1 MKKRSAI
8 NLAVVIILTAAFG
21 ALAIFGLNIG
31 ALEIK
36 PLVSGISQGL
46 DLRGGVSAV
55 YLAVDEGQE
64 DYASLLSGTMAVLRS
79 RLTGQGFTEATVT
92 QQGTDRIRVEIPDV
106 DDPNEIL
113 NIIGQPAKLE
123 FKTPDGEVIMDGSAV
138 KKAEMGYLEGQPVVQ
153 FELNDE
159 GTDAFAKATAAN
171 IGKTISIELDGNV
184 ISAPTVNTAITGGSG
199 YIEGNF
205 TADSAQNLAMLIQS
219 GALPLNIEQ
228 LEVRTIS
235 ATLGED
241 ALSTSMTAAII
252 GVALVILF
260 MIIMYRL
267 PGAVASLSL
276 LIYILIDLFL
286 LAVIPGVQLTLPGI
300 AGIVLSIGMA
310 VDANV
315 IIFER
320 MKEELKAGKTVRAS
334 VESGFKRAFT
344 AILDSNITTI
354 IAGVV
359 LMIFGAGSIKGF
371 AITLTIGVVA
381 SMFTAVVVT
390 RFLLRQMVGLN
401 LTSHGLYGVKEV
413 KAKEGNA

>member
-1 MKKRSAI
+1 MKRKSAI
-8 NLAVVIILTAAFG
+8 NLAVVVVLIIAFG

-36 PLVSGISQGL
+36 PLANGISQGL

-55 YLAVDEGQE
+55 YEAVDDGQS
-64 DYASLLSGTMAVLRS
+64 DYENLLSGTMAVLRN

-92 QQGTDRIRVEIPDV
+92 QQGTNRIRVEIPDV

-113 NIIGQPAKLE
+113 TIIGQPAKLE
-123 FKTPDGEVIMDGSAV
+123 FKTEDGTVIMDGGSV
-138 KKAEMGYLEGQPVVQ
+138 KSAEMGYYEGAPVVQ
-153 FELNDE
+153 FELNST
-159 GTDAFAKATAAN
+159 GTDAFAKATAEN
-171 IGKTISIELDGNV
+171 IGKVITIELDGEV
-184 ISAPTVNTAITGGSG
+184 ISAPTVNTAITGGQG
-199 YIEGNF
+199 YIEGDF
-205 TADSAQNLAMLIQS
+205 TAESAQNLAMLIQS
-219 GALPLNIEQ
+219 VALPLDIEQ

-241 ALSTSMTAAII
+241 ALSTSVTAAII

-267 PGAVASLSL
+267 PGVVATLAL
-276 LIYILIDLFL
+276 LIYMLIDLFL

-320 MKEELKAGKTVRAS
+320 IKEELRAGKTVRAS

-359 LMIFGAGSIKGF
+359 LMLFGAGSIKGF

-381 SMFTAVVVT
+381 SMFTAVVIT
-390 RFLLRQMVGLN
+390 RFLLKQMVGLN
-401 LTSHGLYGVKEV
+401 LTKHSLYGVKEG
-413 KAKEGNA
+413 K

>member
-1 MKKRSAI
+1 MKTRCAVNMI
-8 NLAVVIILTAAFG
+8 VVVILLAAFG

-36 PLVSGISQGL
+36 PLVEGISQGL

-55 YLAVDEGQE
+55 YEAQDEGQS
-64 DYASLLSGTMAVLRS
+64 DFASLLSGTMAVLRN
-79 RLTGQGFTEATVT
+79 RLTNQGFTEATVT
-92 QQGTDRIRVEIPDV
+92 QQGTNRIRIEIPDV

-113 NIIGQPAKLE
+113 NIIGQPAHLE
-123 FKTPDGEVIMDGSAV
+123 FKTADGETIMDGSAV
-138 KKAEMGYLEGQPVVQ
+138 VSAEMGYLDGQPVVQ
-153 FELNDE
+153 FTLNDE
-159 GTDAFAKATAAN
+159 GAAAFATATAEN
-171 IGKTISIELDGNV
+171 VGSTISIELDGEV
-184 ISAPTVNTAITGGSG
+184 ISAPTVNQAITGGQG

-205 TADSAQNLAMLIQS
+205 TAESAQQLAMLIQS
-219 GALPLNIEQ
+219 GALPLDIEQ
-228 LEVRTIS
+228 IEVRTIS

-241 ALSTSMTAAII
+241 ALSTSMTAAVI
-252 GVALVILF
+252 GVLLVIVF
-260 MIIMYRL
+260 MLVIYRL
-267 PGAVASLSL
+267 PGVMASLAL

-320 MKEELKAGKTVRAS
+320 MKEEMRAGKTVRAS
-334 VESGFKRAFT
+334 VESGFKRAFS

-354 IAGVV
+354 IAGLV
-359 LMIFGAGSIKGF
+359 LMIFGAGTIKGF
-371 AITLTIGVVA
+371 AITLTIGVVC

-401 LTSHGLYGVKEV
+401 FTNHRLYGVRD
-413 KAKEGNA
+413 AKEGRA

>member
-1 MKKRSAI
+1 MKTRCAVNMI
-8 NLAVVIILTAAFG
+8 VVVILLAAFG

-36 PLVSGISQGL
+36 PLVEGISQGL

-55 YLAVDEGQE
+55 YEAQDEGQS
-64 DYASLLSGTMAVLRS
+64 DFASLLSGTMAVLRN
-79 RLTGQGFTEATVT
+79 RLTNQGFTEATVT
-92 QQGTDRIRVEIPDV
+92 QQGTNRIRIEIPDV

-113 NIIGQPAKLE
+113 NIIGQPAHLE
-123 FKTPDGEVIMDGSAV
+123 FKTADGETIMDGSAV
-138 KKAEMGYLEGQPVVQ
+138 VSAEMGYLDGQPVVQ
-153 FELNDE
+153 FTLNDE
-159 GTDAFAKATAAN
+159 GATAFATATAEN
-171 IGKTISIELDGNV
+171 VGSTISIELDGEV
-184 ISAPTVNTAITGGSG
+184 ISAPKVNQAITGGQG

-205 TADSAQNLAMLIQS
+205 TAESAQQLAMLIQS
-219 GALPLNIEQ
+219 GTLPLDIEQ
-228 LEVRTIS
+228 IEVRTIS

-241 ALSTSMTAAII
+241 ALSTSMTAAVI
-252 GVALVILF
+252 GVLLVIVF
-260 MIIMYRL
+260 MLVIYRL
-267 PGAVASLSL
+267 PGVMASLAL

-320 MKEELKAGKTVRAS
+320 MKEEMRAGKTVRAS
-334 VESGFKRAFT
+334 VESGFKRAFS

-354 IAGVV
+354 IAGLV
-359 LMIFGAGSIKGF
+359 LMIFGAGTIKGF
-371 AITLTIGVVA
+371 AITLTIGVVC

-401 LTSHGLYGVKEV
+401 FTNHRLYGVRD
-413 KAKEGNA
+413 AKEGRA

>member
-1 MKKRSAI
+1 MKTRCAVNMI
-8 NLAVVIILTAAFG
+8 VVVILLAAFG

-36 PLVSGISQGL
+36 PLVEGISQGL

-55 YLAVDEGQE
+55 YEAQDEGQS
-64 DYASLLSGTMAVLRS
+64 DFASLLSGTMAVLRN
-79 RLTGQGFTEATVT
+79 RLTNQGFTEATVT
-92 QQGTDRIRVEIPDV
+92 QQGTNRIRIEIPDV

-113 NIIGQPAKLE
+113 NIIGQPAHLE
-123 FKTPDGEVIMDGSAV
+123 FKTADGETIMDGSAV
-138 KKAEMGYLEGQPVVQ
+138 VSAEMGYLDGQPVVQ
-153 FELNDE
+153 FTLNDE
-159 GTDAFAKATAAN
+159 GAAAFATATAEN
-171 IGKTISIELDGNV
+171 VGSTISIELDGEV
-184 ISAPTVNTAITGGSG
+184 ISAPTVDQAITGGQG

-205 TADSAQNLAMLIQS
+205 TAESAQQLAMLIQS
-219 GALPLNIEQ
+219 GALPLDIEQ
-228 LEVRTIS
+228 IEVRTIS

-241 ALSTSMTAAII
+241 ALSTSMTAAVI
-252 GVALVILF
+252 GVLLVIVF
-260 MIIMYRL
+260 MLVIYRL
-267 PGAVASLSL
+267 PGVMASLAL

-320 MKEELKAGKTVRAS
+320 MKEEMRAGKTVRAS
-334 VESGFKRAFT
+334 VESGFKRAFS
-344 AILDSNITTI
+344 ASLDSNITTI
-354 IAGVV
+354 IAGLV
-359 LMIFGAGSIKGF
+359 LMIFGAGTIKGF
-371 AITLTIGVVA
+371 AITLTIGVVC

-401 LTSHGLYGVKEV
+401 FTNHRLYGVRD
-413 KAKEGNA
+413 AKEGRA

>member
-1 MKKRSAI
+1 MKTRCAVNMI
-8 NLAVVIILTAAFG
+8 VVVILLAAFG

-36 PLVSGISQGL
+36 PLVEGISQGL

-55 YLAVDEGQE
+55 YEAQDEGQS
-64 DYASLLSGTMAVLRS
+64 DFASLLSGTMAVLRN
-79 RLTGQGFTEATVT
+79 RLTNQGFTEATVT
-92 QQGTDRIRVEIPDV
+92 QQGTNRIRIEIPDV

-113 NIIGQPAKLE
+113 NIIGQPAHLE
-123 FKTPDGEVIMDGSAV
+123 FKTADGETIMDGSAV
-138 KKAEMGYLEGQPVVQ
+138 VSAEMGYLDGQPVVQ
-153 FELNDE
+153 FTLNDE
-159 GTDAFAKATAAN
+159 GAAAFATATAEN
-171 IGKTISIELDGNV
+171 VGSTISIELDGEV
-184 ISAPTVNTAITGGSG
+184 ISAPTVNQAITGGQG

-205 TADSAQNLAMLIQS
+205 TAESAQQLAMLIQS
-219 GALPLNIEQ
+219 GALPLDIEQ
-228 LEVRTIS
+228 IEVRTIS

-241 ALSTSMTAAII
+241 ALSTSMAAAVI
-252 GVALVILF
+252 GVLLVIVF
-260 MIIMYRL
+260 MLVIYRL
-267 PGAVASLSL
+267 PGVMASLAL

-320 MKEELKAGKTVRAS
+320 MKEEMRAGKTVRAS
-334 VESGFKRAFT
+334 VESGFKRAFS

-354 IAGVV
+354 IAGLV
-359 LMIFGAGSIKGF
+359 LMIFGAGTIKGF
-371 AITLTIGVVA
+371 AITLTIGVVC

-401 LTSHGLYGVKEV
+401 FTNHRLYGVRD
-413 KAKEGNA
+413 AKEGRA

>member
-1 MKKRSAI
+1 MKRKSAI
-8 NLAVVIILTAAFG
+8 NLAVVVVLIIAFG

-36 PLVSGISQGL
+36 PLANGISQGL

-55 YLAVDEGQE
+55 YEAIDDGQS
-64 DYASLLSGTMAVLRS
+64 DYENLLSGTMAVLRN

-92 QQGTDRIRVEIPDV
+92 QQGTNRIRVEIPDV

-113 NIIGQPAKLE
+113 TIIGQPAKLE
-123 FKTPDGEVIMDGSAV
+123 FKTEDGTVIMDGGSV
-138 KKAEMGYLEGQPVVQ
+138 KSAEMGYYEGKPVVQ
-153 FELNDE
+153 FELNSA
-159 GTDAFAKATAAN
+159 GTDAFAKATAEN
-171 IGKTISIELDGNV
+171 IGKPISIELDGEV
-184 ISAPTVNTAITGGSG
+184 ISAPTVNTAITGGQG

-205 TADSAQNLAMLIQS
+205 TAESAQNLAMLIQS
-219 GALPLNIEQ
+219 GALPLDIEQ

-241 ALSTSMTAAII
+241 ALSTSVTAAII
-252 GVALVILF
+252 GVALVMLF
-260 MIIMYRL
+260 MMIVYRL
-267 PGAVASLSL
+267 PGVVATLAL
-276 LIYILIDLFL
+276 LIYMLLDLFL

-320 MKEELKAGKTVRAS
+320 VKEELRAGKTVRAS

-359 LMIFGAGSIKGF
+359 LMLFGAGSIKGF

-381 SMFTAVVVT
+381 SMFTAVVIT
-390 RFLLRQMVGLN
+390 RFLLKQMVGLN
-401 LTSHGLYGVKEV
+401 LTKHSLYGVKEG
-413 KAKEGNA
+413 K

>member
-1 MKKRSAI
+1 MKTRCAVNMI
-8 NLAVVIILTAAFG
+8 VVVILLAAFG

-36 PLVSGISQGL
+36 PLVEGISQGL

-55 YLAVDEGQE
+55 YEAQDEGQS
-64 DYASLLSGTMAVLRS
+64 DFASLLSGTMAVLRN
-79 RLTGQGFTEATVT
+79 RLTNQGFTEATVT
-92 QQGTDRIRVEIPDV
+92 QQGTNRIRIEIPDV

-113 NIIGQPAKLE
+113 NIIGQPAHLE
-123 FKTPDGEVIMDGSAV
+123 FKTADGETIMDGSAV
-138 KKAEMGYLEGQPVVQ
+138 VSAEMGYLDGQPVVQ
-153 FELNDE
+153 FTLNDE
-159 GTDAFAKATAAN
+159 GATAFATATAEN
-171 IGKTISIELDGNV
+171 VGSTISIELDGEV
-184 ISAPTVNTAITGGSG
+184 ISAPTVNQAITGGQG

-205 TADSAQNLAMLIQS
+205 TAESAQQLAMLIQS
-219 GALPLNIEQ
+219 GALPLDIEQ
-228 LEVRTIS
+228 IEVRTIS

-241 ALSTSMTAAII
+241 ALSTSMTAAVI
-252 GVALVILF
+252 GVLLVIVF
-260 MIIMYRL
+260 MLVIYRL
-267 PGAVASLSL
+267 LGVMASLAL

-320 MKEELKAGKTVRAS
+320 MKEEMRAGKTVRAS
-334 VESGFKRAFT
+334 VESGFKRAFS

-354 IAGVV
+354 IAGLV
-359 LMIFGAGSIKGF
+359 LMIFGAGTIKGF
-371 AITLTIGVVA
+371 AITLTIGVVC

-401 LTSHGLYGVKEV
+401 FTNHRLYGVRD
-413 KAKEGNA
+413 AKEGRA

>member
-1 MKKRSAI
+1 MKTRCAVNMI
-8 NLAVVIILTAAFG
+8 VVVILLAAFG

-36 PLVSGISQGL
+36 PLVEGISQGL

-55 YLAVDEGQE
+55 YEAQDEGQS
-64 DYASLLSGTMAVLRS
+64 DFASLLSGTMAVLRN
-79 RLTGQGFTEATVT
+79 RLTNQGFTEATVT
-92 QQGTDRIRVEIPDV
+92 QQGTNRIRIEIPDV

-113 NIIGQPAKLE
+113 NIIGQPAHLE
-123 FKTPDGEVIMDGSAV
+123 FKTADGETIMDGSAV
-138 KKAEMGYLEGQPVVQ
+138 VSAEMGYLDGQPVVQ
-153 FELNDE
+153 FTLNDE
-159 GTDAFAKATAAN
+159 GATAFATATAEN
-171 IGKTISIELDGNV
+171 VGSTISIELDGEV
-184 ISAPTVNTAITGGSG
+184 ISAPKVNQAITGGQG

-205 TADSAQNLAMLIQS
+205 TAESAQQLAMLIQS
-219 GALPLNIEQ
+219 GALPLDIEQ
-228 LEVRTIS
+228 IEVRTIS

-241 ALSTSMTAAII
+241 ALSTSMTAAVI
-252 GVALVILF
+252 GVLLVIVF
-260 MIIMYRL
+260 MLVIYRL
-267 PGAVASLSL
+267 PGVMASLAL

-320 MKEELKAGKTVRAS
+320 MKEEMRAGKTVRAS
-334 VESGFKRAFT
+334 VESGFKRAFS

-354 IAGVV
+354 IAGLV
-359 LMIFGAGSIKGF
+359 LMIFGAGTIKGF
-371 AITLTIGVVA
+371 AITLTIGVVC

-390 RFLLRQMVGLN
+390 RFMLRQMEGLN
-401 LTSHGLYGVKEV
+401 FNNHLLNGVRD
-413 KAKEGNA
+413 AQEGRA

>member
-1 MKKRSAI
+1 MKTRCAVNMI
-8 NLAVVIILTAAFG
+8 VVVILLAAFG

-36 PLVSGISQGL
+36 PLVEGISQGL

-55 YLAVDEGQE
+55 YEAQDEGQS
-64 DYASLLSGTMAVLRS
+64 DFASLLSGTMAVLRN
-79 RLTGQGFTEATVT
+79 RLTNQGFTEATVT
-92 QQGTDRIRVEIPDV
+92 QQGTNRIRIEIPDV

-113 NIIGQPAKLE
+113 NIIGQPAHLE
-123 FKTPDGEVIMDGSAV
+123 FKTADGETIMDGSAV
-138 KKAEMGYLEGQPVVQ
+138 VSAEMGYLEGQPVVQ
-153 FELNDE
+153 FTLNDE
-159 GTDAFAKATAAN
+159 GATAFATATAEN
-171 IGKTISIELDGNV
+171 VGSTISIELDGEV
-184 ISAPTVNTAITGGSG
+184 ISAPKVNQAITGGQG

-205 TADSAQNLAMLIQS
+205 TAESAQQLAMLIQS
-219 GALPLNIEQ
+219 GALPLDIEQ
-228 LEVRTIS
+228 IEVRTIS

-241 ALSTSMTAAII
+241 ALSTSMTAAVI
-252 GVALVILF
+252 GVLLVIVF
-260 MIIMYRL
+260 MLVIYRL
-267 PGAVASLSL
+267 PGVMASLAL

-320 MKEELKAGKTVRAS
+320 MKEEMRAGKTVRAS
-334 VESGFKRAFT
+334 VESGFKRAFS

-354 IAGVV
+354 IAGLV
-359 LMIFGAGSIKGF
+359 LMIFGAGTIKGF
-371 AITLTIGVVA
+371 AITLTIGVVC

-401 LTSHGLYGVKEV
+401 FTNHRLYGVRD
-413 KAKEGNA
+413 AKEGRA